1 MWWVDDVD
9 RDKFKWAVWAHKDR
23 KSEAVV
29 GVMDT
34 TRKLFL
40 LKCGTPLIYGGPIHK
55 FLVMLVNKT
64 SAEKVLPGKYYL
76 PLDVGEHI

>member
-1 MWWVDDVD
+1 
-9 RDKFKWAVWAHKDR
+9 
-23 KSEAVV
+23 
-29 GVMDT
+29 MDT
-34 TRKLFL
+34 IRKLFL